1 MDSGFTNLAVAQEAP
16 VKDEEILRKMAEIEG
31 YEFVYNDDQLGL
43 MFRPPAK
50 DMSYWRLVVNGMP
63 WNPLTNWSDLGAL
76 IERILSRDGP
86 GWLEI
91 AVGQQITTEGWKWS
105 AEVDRSVDVP
115 EICRID
121 DSLKR
126 VICLAIIEAHK

>member
-1 MDSGFTNLAVAQEAP
+1 MT
-16 VKDEEILRKMAEIEG
+16 DEEILRRLAEIEG
-31 YEFVYNDDQLGL
+31 ISHWPGEAREVYAG
-43 MFRPPAK
+43 
-50 DMSYWRLVVNGMP
+50 G

-126 VICLAIIEAHK
+126 AICLAIIEAHK